1 MTKYPEQPVP
11 GVGVVVFK
19 QKNVLVIKRRNP
31 PRKGQ
36 WSIPGG
42 KQKLG
47 ETWQDTAKREVR
59 EETGIEIRLIGLVD
73 VVDAIIEDDKKNKNG
88 KINRGPLRK
97 KTNVAYHY
105 TLIDC
110 AAYWESGSLMAG
122 SDATEAEWW
131 PIDRLKELQ
140 LWSETERIIQKAKS
154 LRNKEMNVER

>member
-19 QKNVLVIKRRNP
+19 ENNVLVIKRRNP

-97 KTNVAYHY
+97 KNKRRLSLHFNRLCSILGKWLAYGWQRCH
-105 TLIDC
+105 
-110 AAYWESGSLMAG
+110 
-122 SDATEAEWW
+122 
-131 PIDRLKELQ
+131 
-140 LWSETERIIQKAKS
+140 
-154 LRNKEMNVER
+154 

>member
-19 QKNVLVIKRRNP
+19 ENNVLVIKRGNP

-47 ETWQDTAKREVR
+47 ETWQDTARR
-59 EETGIEIRLIGLVD
+59 GLVD
-73 VVDAIIEDDKKNKNG
+73 VVDAIIQDEKNNKNG
-88 KINRGPLRK
+88 DINRKSIRK

-110 AAYWESGSLMAG
+110 AAYWAGGSLLAG

-140 LWSETERIIQKAKS
+140 LWSETERIIKQAKS
-154 LRNKEMNVER
+154 LRNKENNIEY

>member
-11 GVGVVVFK
+11 GVGVVFFK
-19 QKNVLVIKRRNP
+19 ENNVLVIKRRNP

>member
-1 MTKYPEQPVP
+1 MP

-19 QKNVLVIKRRNP
+19 ENNVLVIKRRNP

-59 EETGIEIRLIGLVD
+59 EETGIEISLIGLVD

>member
-1 MTKYPEQPVP
+1 M
-11 GVGVVVFK
+11 F
-19 QKNVLVIKRRNP
+19 
-31 PRKGQ
+31 
-36 WSIPGG
+36 
-42 KQKLG
+42 
-47 ETWQDTAKREVR
+47 
-59 EETGIEIRLIGLVD
+59 
-73 VVDAIIEDDKKNKNG
+73 KNG